1 MTNNDVLRRMRYIFD
16 FDDSS
21 MIALFAL
28 AGHEVSRAEVS
39 DWLKKEDD
47 PSFHM
52 CSDALLAAFLDG
64 VINDMR
70 GQKEGE
76 QDGEP
81 VKFEGRLTNNMILRK
96 LRIALNLQADD
107 MLRILSSVNF
117 IISKHELS
125 AFFRK
130 VGHKHYR
137 ECKNQIL
144 RNFLNGLQLKYRD
157 ITELKQT
164 FDDEEAADESSEN
177 KDVPDVWA
185 R

>member
-1 MTNNDVLRRMRYIFD
+1 LRRLRYTFD
-16 FDDSS
+16 FDDNA
-21 MIALFAL
+21 MIGLFAL
-28 AGHEVSRAEVS
+28 AGLEVSRAEVS
-39 DWLKKEDD
+39 DWLKKDDD
-47 PSFHM
+47 PLFHM
-52 CSDALLAAFLDG
+52 CSDAQLAAFLDG
-64 VINDMR
+64 VIIDMR
-70 GQKEGE
+70 GAKEDEQEDQKVSEK
-76 QDGEP
+76 

-117 IISKHELS
+117 VISRHELS

-164 FDDEEAADESSEN
+164 FDDEDDVDDASGEDKE
-177 KDVPDVWA
+177 VPDVWA